1 MSLSGQFGPNHFKRE
16 PRRRE
21 MKPTQGRQQILSTVA
36 QRLSRSLLE
45 TGSIIAY
52 SLSCCLDI
60 AGIHIHLVEGK
71 NTQNDTHVNMYAW
84 WNGRGVHCSAL
95 PVNATLIFH
104 RKGSLEEDMSHVWM
118 LLFNRLLNSK
128 HLTPLA
134 RSVYQTPSCQKI
146 NQIKIISPPS
156 TCFPLGLQYT

>member
-1 MSLSGQFGPNHFKRE
+1 MDTASKIHVTSHSSAIPLKVFKNPISFLTSKITSSFWFLLPPSTVSDTGLPPERCPKFSSLKLRWAVNSAFMSLSGQFGPNHFKRE

-84 WNGRGVHCSAL
+84 
-95 PVNATLIFH
+95 
-104 RKGSLEEDMSHVWM
+104 
-118 LLFNRLLNSK
+118 
-128 HLTPLA
+128 
-134 RSVYQTPSCQKI
+134 
-146 NQIKIISPPS
+146 
-156 TCFPLGLQYT
+156 